1 MQMCKTIQ
9 KILIYGLFLS
19 FLLVSAGTVVY
30 AEDMDET
37 AVAGE
42 ETEGNVMGEI
52 EANETD
58 EYDAV
63 NMTGDDMKQLVA
75 ESLLTSMLQHSGAN
89 ETQTAAVIAAAKD
102 YYADNSTETNTTAPG
117 IDNDTQGLIAGSF
130 LSSLLSQLGVN
141 ETVTSV
147 AVDYA
152 RTHADEIGD
161 YSNSSYSEE

>member
-9 KILIYGLFLS
+9 NIVMYGLFLS
-19 FLLVSAGTVVY
+19 LLLVSAGTVVY

-37 AVAGE
+37 VVAGQD
-42 ETEGNVMGEI
+42 TEGNAIEEI

-63 NMTGDDMKQLVA
+63 NMTSDDMQLLVA
-75 ESLLTSMLQHSGAN
+75 ESLLTSMLQQSGAN

-102 YYADNSTETNTTAPG
+102 YYADNSTETNTTAPD
-117 IDNDTQGLIAGSF
+117 IDDDTQGLIAGSL

-147 AVDYA
+147 VVDYA